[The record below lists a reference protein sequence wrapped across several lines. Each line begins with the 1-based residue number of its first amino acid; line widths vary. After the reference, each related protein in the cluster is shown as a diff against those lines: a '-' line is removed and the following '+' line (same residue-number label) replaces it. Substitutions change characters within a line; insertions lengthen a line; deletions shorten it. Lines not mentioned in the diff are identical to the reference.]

1 MRPALLV
8 VDIQNRFY
16 KMSPETAQSLNLAV
30 YFINEAI
37 KLFRES
43 NFPIIAIQH
52 MNQTGGLIPG
62 TEDFEIPP
70 SVNLIASDLRIHKT
84 YKNSFNKTELT
95 EKLRGLGIDTVII
108 TGFCAEHCVLHTYC
122 GAESQ
127 DFAPIMLKE
136 ALASYAPEHI
146 HMVEEITEIMTVG
159 ALKAALSKS
168 KE

>member
-8 VDIQNRFY
+8 VDVQNRFY
-16 KMSPETAQSLNLAV
+16 KMSPETAQSLNRAV

-52 MNQTGGLIPG
+52 KNEAGGLVPG
-62 TEDFEIPP
+62 TEDFEIPL
-70 SVNLIASDLRIHKT
+70 SVNLIASDPRIHKI
-84 YKNSFNKTELT
+84 YKNSFKKTELV
-95 EKLRGLGIDTVII
+95 EKLRGLGVDTVII

-122 GAESQ
+122 GAESE

-146 HMVEEITEIMTVG
+146 HMVEEITEIMTIG
-159 ALKAALSKS
+159 ALKAALAKP
-168 KE
+168 EE